1 MPNSAPDSSA
11 LTRAAARPRDEM
23 IALLQQSI
31 RLPSPS
37 GQEAAF
43 THFIADWAGRH
54 GFQTDLWETDE
65 AAVAPYPQGQA
76 RHLPLAGRPTLVVKL
91 AGRGQAE
98 PLILNAHADVVTGEA
113 EDNLWSG
120 ELREKNLVYG
130 RGAVD
135 DKGPLVGALWAMLV
149 LQELV
154 PAGLPG
160 DLLLELIPGEE
171 DAVGLG
177 TLTSLLRGY
186 RGRGVIILEP
196 TANIPRCASRPG
208 LRFEV
213 ICHGVAVHG
222 TVKWLGRDAIASLRR
237 VLDALDTL
245 QARWNDSAADPLFA
259 AYPIARPVTVDR
271 VEAGRWQGMVCSRS
285 LCAGYFELL
294 PADDLEAW
302 RDNFE
307 RELRAS
313 VPDDAL
319 AVGFTEQ
326 YAGHRTAPDDRLC
339 RAARETVEALGGPG
353 VWPGW
358 SAFNSGCEAGLRFTE
373 HGTPTLVW
381 GPGGLVQ
388 AHAAGEFIDV
398 RDVESF
404 ARMLAD
410 FAVRYFDK
418 AGLR

>member
-1 MPNSAPDSSA
+1 MPTPAPSSSA
-11 LTRAAARPRDEM
+11 LARAAARPRDEM

-43 THFIADWAGRH
+43 TNFIAAWAARH
-54 GFQTDLWETDE
+54 GFQTDLWETAE

-91 AGRGQAE
+91 PGRGQAE

-113 EDNLWSG
+113 QDNLWSG
-120 ELREKNLVYG
+120 ELRDHLLHG

-149 LQELV
+149 LKELV
-154 PAGLPG
+154 PVGLPG
-160 DLLLELIPGEE
+160 DLLLELVPGEE

-196 TANIPRCASRPG
+196 TSNIPRCASRPG

-222 TVKWLGRDAIASLRR
+222 SVKWLGRDALASLRR
-237 VLDALDTL
+237 VLDALTAL
-245 QARWNDSAADPLFA
+245 ETRWNNSAADPLFA
-259 AYPIARPVTVDR
+259 ACPIARPVTVDR
-271 VEAGRWQGMVCSRS
+271 VEAGRWQGMVCSRA
-285 LCAGYFELL
+285 LGAGYFELL
-294 PADDLEAW
+294 PADDLALW
-302 RDNFE
+302 REKFAM
-307 RELRAS
+307 ELRAA

-319 AVGFTEQ
+319 DITFTEQ
-326 YAGHRTAPDDRLC
+326 YDGHRTAPDDPLC
-339 RAARETVEALGGPG
+339 TAAREAVVALGGSNA
-353 VWPGW
+353 WTGW
-358 SAFNSGCEAGLRFTE
+358 SAFNSGCEAGLRFQA
-373 HGTPTLVW
+373 HASPTLVW
-381 GPGGLVQ
+381 GPGGLEQ

-398 RDVESF
+398 RDVEAF
-404 ARMLAD
+404 ARMLALT
-410 FAVRYFDK
+410 AIRYFD
-418 AGLR
+418 L

>member
-1 MPNSAPDSSA
+1 MPNSALDPSA
-11 LTRAAARPRDEM
+11 LDRAAAGRREEM

-43 THFIADWAGRH
+43 TRFIADWAGRH
-54 GFQTDLWETDE
+54 GFETDLWETTE
-65 AAVAPYPQGQA
+65 AAVAAYSQGQA
-76 RHLPLAGRPTLVVKL
+76 RHLPLAGRPTLVVKIP
-91 AGRGQAE
+91 GRGQAE

-120 ELREKNLVYG
+120 ELREKNLIYG

-149 LQELV
+149 LKELA
-154 PAGLPG
+154 PGGLPG
-160 DLLLELIPGEE
+160 DLLLELVPGEE

-186 RGRGVIILEP
+186 RGRGVVILEP
-196 TANIPRCASRPG
+196 TANVPRCASRPG

-213 ICHGVAVHG
+213 VCHGVAVHG

-237 VLDALDTL
+237 VLDALEAL
-245 QARWNDSAADPLFA
+245 EARWNAGAADPLFA

-285 LCAGYFELL
+285 LGAGYFELL
-294 PADDLEAW
+294 PADDVGLW
-302 RDNFE
+302 RDKFAT
-307 RELRAS
+307 ELRAS
-313 VPDDAL
+313 VPGESL
-319 AVGFTEQ
+319 EISFTEQ
-326 YAGHRTAPDDRLC
+326 YAGHYTAPDAPLC
-339 RAARETVEALGGPG
+339 RAARETIEALGGPG
-353 VWPGW
+353 AWPGW
-358 SAFNSGCEAGLRFTE
+358 SAFNSGCEAGVRFAA
-373 HGTPTLVW
+373 HGSPTLVW
-381 GPGGLVQ
+381 GPGGLAQ

-404 ARMLAD
+404 SRLLAD
-410 FAVRYFDK
+410 FVVRYFDK
-418 AGLR
+418 AGS